1 MGSIEN
7 GNAIAGLNL
16 KDFSG
21 RKGSQQLTLA
31 SDSARIRAQM
41 PSESHRGDH
50 PAPFKLDTSEFQT
63 QYKFSDGLQEEDFS
77 MLRIMIAK
85 RKE

>member
-1 MGSIEN
+1 MSSIEN

-41 PSESHRGDH
+41 PESHRADH
-50 PAPFKLDTSEFQT
+50 PAPVKLDTSEFQT

-77 MLRIMIAK
+77 VLRVMIAK